1 MCGEG
6 GFSVLR
12 HQRIGRFLPVEKNG
26 YCIERN
32 PLRLKK
38 ALSLQAAHAFDLF
51 AKPQKLGRRAS
62 GLSVERFKRLLKGL
76 GSAAGSLIGFA
87 PCVDRLDAH
96 ADFSAQVAQ
105 SFPLPDVVVKELRGR
120 HGAGNRT
127 HDAEKAPANV
137 HQNLR

>member
-1 MCGEG
+1 MPSI
-6 GFSVLR
+6 FSPSRRNSVA
-12 HQRIGRFLPVEKNG
+12 GRPV
-26 YCIERN
+26 
-32 PLRLKK
+32 
-38 ALSLQAAHAFDLF
+38 F
-51 AKPQKLGRRAS
+51 RR
-62 GLSVERFKRLLKGL
+62 RFERLLQGL